1 MTPIWWGGFM
11 QENSQEVVEKKDEPL
26 VNSSEPEE
34 KAVESNPG
42 EAATVTAEAE
52 KTELAPVEEPKADET
67 NKNLVTL

>member
-1 MTPIWWGGFM
+1 M
-11 QENSQEVVEKKDEPL
+11 QENTQEVVEKKDEPL

-52 KTELAPVEEPKADET
+52 KKELAPIEEPKADET